1 MSTASDTPSAGG
13 GPRAVTV
20 DGPVT
25 GDELGFVLPHEHLTI
40 DTTDMNV
47 IAGPHPPG
55 SKITMD
61 KIGQIRRW
69 PRSIAENA
77 LLDDDAAVIRDLK
90 QFASVGGRTL
100 VDVTPIGMGRDFAR
114 YRAMAD
120 ASGVNIIA
128 STGYYLSY
136 GHRGRVAGRAVS
148 ELAEEF
154 VTELIEG
161 TDGTRCGVIGEIGM
175 SKEPEP
181 DEWKVLEASL
191 AASRETG
198 APVWIHVSGLQ
209 PVNPVLD
216 FLEKHASRVDNICIC
231 HMDYSLEDLT
241 VHRRALSMGVNIE
254 LDLFGYPAWN
264 RSWVFDMPTDTQR
277 ARTLIGL
284 AADGFA
290 DQIFVSH
297 DVCMKMQMTTYGGFG
312 YAHILDA
319 VGETFE
325 TLAGSRDLLM
335 HFGVDNTRRVLCWDI
350 SEKKGS

>member
-1 MSTASDTPSAGG
+1 MSDASDISP
-13 GPRAVTV
+13 GPRAVTI
-20 DGPVT
+20 DGLVS
-25 GDELGFVLPHEHLTI
+25 GDDLGFTLPHEHLTI
-40 DTTDMNV
+40 DTTDVNV
-47 IAGPHPPG
+47 VAGPYPPEARI
-55 SKITMD
+55 SIEKL
-61 KIGQIRRW
+61 GQLRRW
-69 PRSIAENA
+69 PRSLAENA
-77 LLDDDAAVIRDLK
+77 LLDDDAAVVVDLK
-90 QFASVGGRTL
+90 KYAAVGGRTL

-114 YRAMAD
+114 YHAMAD

-136 GHRGRVAGRAVS
+136 GHRGRVVGRAGG

-161 TDGTRCGVIGEIGM
+161 TAGTRCGMIGEIGM

-181 DEWKVLEASL
+181 DEWKVLEAAL
-191 AASRETG
+191 VASKETG
-198 APVWIHVSGLQ
+198 APVWIHVSGLD

-231 HMDYSLEDLT
+231 HMDYSLEDIT

-284 AADGFA
+284 AADGYA

-297 DVCMKMQMTTYGGFG
+297 DVCMKMQMSSYGGYG

-335 HFGVDNTRRVLCWDI
+335 HFGINNTRRVLCWDT
-350 SEKKGS
+350 SSS

>member
-1 MSTASDTPSAGG
+1 VSDASDTPP
-13 GPRAVTV
+13 GPRAVTI
-20 DGPVT
+20 DGLVR
-25 GDELGFVLPHEHLTI
+25 GDDLGFTLPHEHLTI
-40 DTTDMNV
+40 DTTDVNV
-47 IAGPHPPG
+47 VAGPYPPEARI
-55 SKITMD
+55 SIEKL
-61 KIGQIRRW
+61 GQLRRW
-69 PRSIAENA
+69 PRSLAENA
-77 LLDDDAAVIRDLK
+77 LLDDDAAVIVDLK
-90 QFASVGGRTL
+90 KYAAVGGRTL

-114 YRAMAD
+114 YHAMAD

-136 GHRGRVAGRAVS
+136 GHRGRVAGRAVG

-154 VTELIEG
+154 VTELIDG
-161 TDGTRCGVIGEIGM
+161 TDGTRCGMIGEIGM

-181 DEWKVLEASL
+181 DEWKVLEAAL
-191 AASRETG
+191 VASSQTG
-198 APVWIHVSGLQ
+198 APVWIHVSGLD

-216 FLEKHASRVDNICIC
+216 FLEQHASRVDNVCIC
-231 HMDYSLEDLT
+231 HMDYSLEDIT
-241 VHRRALSMGVNIE
+241 VHRRALSMGVNVE

-284 AADGFA
+284 AGDGYA

-297 DVCMKMQMTTYGGFG
+297 DVCMKMQMSSYGGYG

-325 TLAGSRDLLM
+325 TLTGSRDLLM
-335 HFGVDNTRRVLCWDI
+335 HFGIDNTRRVLCWDT
-350 SEKKGS
+350 SSS

>member
-1 MSTASDTPSAGG
+1 MSTASNRSPASG
-13 GPRAVTV
+13 GPRAVTI
-20 DGPVT
+20 DGLVS
-25 GDELGFVLPHEHLTI
+25 GDDLGFTLPHEHLTI

-47 IAGPHPPG
+47 VAGPYPPE
-55 SKITMD
+55 SKISME
-61 KIGQIRRW
+61 KLGQLRRW

-77 LLDDDAAVIRDLK
+77 LLDDDAAAITDLK
-90 QFASVGGRTL
+90 KYAAAGGRTL

-114 YRAMAD
+114 YHAMAA

-136 GHRGRVAGRAVS
+136 GHRGRVASRAVS

-154 VTELIEG
+154 VAELTVG
-161 TDGTRCGVIGEIGM
+161 TDGTRCGVIGEIGI
-175 SKEPEP
+175 SKEPEQ

-191 AASRETG
+191 VASKETG
-198 APVWIHVSGLQ
+198 APVWIHVSGLD

-216 FLEKHASRVDNICIC
+216 FLEKRASRVDNICIC
-231 HMDYSLEDLT
+231 HMDYSLEDIT

-264 RSWVFDMPTDTQR
+264 RSWVLDMPTDTQR

-284 AADGFA
+284 AEEGYA

-297 DVCMKMQMTTYGGFG
+297 DVCMKMQMTTYGGYG
-312 YAHILDA
+312 YPHILDA

-325 TLAGSRDLLM
+325 TLTGSRDLLM
-335 HFGVDNTRRVLCWDI
+335 HFGVANTRRVLCWDT
-350 SEKKGS
+350 SGK